1 MNDTIETK
9 KEKNEG
15 NVKVGFAAND
25 FPLSN
30 FIEWDLDC
38 KQHFGDCRWLKLWN
52 DHMISKSVG
61 LHSLMVE
68 KIENLE
74 KEIELLKNKPKIKKK
89 KKEEEYVDTIGGRL
103 K

>member
-9 KEKNEG
+9 NKKTEG

-30 FIEWDLDC
+30 FIEWDTDC
-38 KQHFGDCRWLKLWN
+38 KSHFGDCRWLKLWN
-52 DHMISKSVG
+52 DHMIAKSVC
-61 LHSLMVE
+61 LQSLMAE
-68 KIENLE
+68 KIDTLE
-74 KEIELLKNKPKIKKK
+74 KEIELLKDKDKPKKVPKDDF
-89 KKEEEYVDTIGGRL
+89 VDTIGGRL